1 MKLMELTKEDCEMGK
16 VVTIKNDDKGVYCTV
31 FGVPVI
37 QVGFSTADDAELA
50 RGLAEKI
57 FSALA
62 VQFPYWNVFN
72 LGREKNS

>member
-1 MKLMELTKEDCEMGK
+1 MKLSKADCETGN
-16 VVTIKNDDKGVYCTV
+16 VITIKNDDKGVYCTV
-31 FGVPVI
+31 LGNPVI
-37 QVGFSTADDAELA
+37 QVGFSTAADAELA

-62 VQFPYWNVFN
+62 AQFPYLNVYN